1 VSTTTGMLPGR
12 TALVVGLDD
21 IGTGIARRFAREGA
35 QLTGLDPENPAR
47 ARKLAAELD
56 SAWGL
61 SRGEPASAAKAL
73 LNEAIVEEIGRA
85 IRTLGRLDVLVC
97 NLLPPPQP
105 CPLERLDDTGLDAAF
120 ATVRGTLVAMR
131 AALPALRESG
141 RGRIVLVGHRYGAS
155 VNEAIGAY
163 NAAAWGLLGLA
174 RSAAVEWGQY
184 QITTNVLLPLAR
196 TAEFDA
202 ARARRPAVVDLL
214 VSQLPLRRV
223 GDAEED
229 VGGAAVFLASDA
241 ACFVNGEVLCADGG
255 QQVAGPVLNPA
266 RFT

>member
-1 VSTTTGMLPGR
+1 MLPGR
-12 TALVVGLDD
+12 AALVVGLDD
-21 IGTGIARRFAREGA
+21 IGAGIARRFAREGA
-35 QLTGLDPENPAR
+35 RLAVLDPEDPAR
-47 ARKLAAELD
+47 AGKLAAELD
-56 SAWGL
+56 TVQDL
-61 SRGEPASAAKAL
+61 SQRETVSAAKAP
-73 LNEAIVEEIGRA
+73 LNDSTVATIGGAIDGA

-97 NLLPPPQP
+97 NLLPPPRP
-105 CPLERLDDTGLDAAF
+105 CPLERLDDIGLDASF
-120 ATVRGTLVAMR
+120 AHVRATLAAMR
-131 AALPALRESG
+131 AALPALRDSG
-141 RGRIVLVGHRYGAS
+141 RGRILLVGHRYGAS
-155 VNEAIGAY
+155 VSEAIAAY

-196 TAEFDA
+196 TSEFEA
-202 ARARRPAVVDLL
+202 ARARRPAVIDLL
-214 VSQLPLRRV
+214 ESQLPLRRV

-229 VGGAAVFLASDA
+229 VGGGAVFLASDA

>member
-1 VSTTTGMLPGR
+1 VSTTTGMLANR
-12 TALVVGLDD
+12 AALVVGLDD
-21 IGTGIARRFAREGA
+21 IGTGIARRFACEGA
-35 QLTGLDPENPAR
+35 RLAVLDPEDPVR
-47 ARKLAAELD
+47 TRTLEAELD
-56 SAWGL
+56 SAWN
-61 SRGEPASAAKAL
+61 STRGEPPSAANAPL
-73 LNEAIVEEIGRA
+73 HQAIVDEIGRA

-97 NLLPPPQP
+97 NLLPPSQP

-120 ATVRGTLVAMR
+120 ARVRGTLVAMR
-131 AALPALRESG
+131 TALPALRESG
-141 RGRIVLVGHRYGAS
+141 RGRIVLVGHRYGDS
-155 VNEAIGAY
+155 VSEAIGAY
-163 NAAAWGLLGLA
+163 NAAALGLLGLA

-229 VGGAAVFLASDA
+229 VGGAAAFLASDA